1 MPGRFVGILTMAD
14 MEAQRFLTL
23 PNVDLSILA
32 ASIQADL
39 DVHNKL
45 LNDAYAYLTGGT
57 ATSDERRMYGTG
69 GLLDFSEVDEFGR
82 VHTQKVVTGSLVD
95 FPLKKFAA
103 SIGWTAMFFQ
113 NKTLG
118 DIVATQSAAKA
129 GHALNVLKSLQRAI
143 YPAANFTTNDFLVR
157 NLPLNVKRFVN
168 ADGAAIPIGPNGE
181 VFDPATHT
189 HYLFHNGIDNTS
201 AHALV
206 DTVVEH
212 RAGANP
218 VVFINSAD
226 QVAWAALTD
235 FKPFPDPRLTVP
247 LTTTPV
253 PTQKLSLFNAGN
265 VAIGLFGR
273 AVVWVKPWAISNY
286 AVCIDIDNPG
296 KPIVVR
302 TRDGSLPALRPE
314 STNIMSPLQADYM
327 AAEYGMGVWT
337 RTNGAVLDFT
347 TGAVA
352 YVDPVI
358 A

>member
-39 DVHNKL
+39 DVHNRL

-57 ATSDERRMYGTG
+57 ATADERRMYGVG
-69 GLLDFSEVDEFGR
+69 GLLDFIQADEFSR
-82 VHTQKVVTGSLVD
+82 PHTQKVVTGSLVD
-95 FPLKKFAA
+95 FPLYNYQA
-103 SIGWTAMFFQ
+103 SIGWTAMFFK

-129 GHALNVLKSLQRAI
+129 GHALNVLKSMQRAI
-143 YPAANFTTNDFLVR
+143 YPAANFTVNDFLVR

-189 HYLFHNGIDNTS
+189 HYLFHNGIDNAS
-201 AHALV
+201 LHALV
-206 DTVVEH
+206 DTVTEH

-218 VVFINSAD
+218 VIFINSAD
-226 QVAWAALTD
+226 QVAVAALAD

-247 LTTTPV
+247 LSASQPV
-253 PTQKLSLFNAGN
+253 QKLNLFNAGN

-296 KPIVVR
+296 KPIVLR
-302 TRDGSLPALRPE
+302 TRDGSPLKLEPLA
-314 STNIMSPLQADYM
+314 TNIMSPIQADYM
-327 AAEYGMGVWT
+327 QSEFGFGVWT
-337 RTNGAVLDFT
+337 RTNGAILDFT